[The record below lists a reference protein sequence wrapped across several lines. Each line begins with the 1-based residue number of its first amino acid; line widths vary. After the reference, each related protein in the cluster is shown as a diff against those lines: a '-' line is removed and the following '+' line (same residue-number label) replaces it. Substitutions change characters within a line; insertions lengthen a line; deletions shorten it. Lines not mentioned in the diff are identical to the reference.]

1 MIASQT
7 EGYAPIDLQT
17 LMKRA
22 LHGAASKAFDM
33 HGPKAAQVHGFF
45 YSRAYARAYGDM
57 ITSPDYTLHRR
68 LFERPG

>member
-33 HGPKAAQVHGFF
+33 HGPKAAQVHGVFIVV
-45 YSRAYARAYGDM
+45 RMLELTG
-57 ITSPDYTLHRR
+57 T
-68 LFERPG
+68 